1 MRIGVALW
9 LLLTLVVAHP
19 LYADPIAPPDGLGMW
34 VWSKSSFATEEA
46 RQRLVRFCVK
56 HGISQLDV
64 QIRFSHDSQHP
75 HLQAEDAFRDLIL
88 LAGRHGITTAAL
100 RGNPR
105 MFSIQN
111 HERSLHELNAI
122 IAFSR
127 SLPENSSFRG
137 IKYDVE
143 PYLTKEWKAKGKP
156 LNTLMHDY
164 LAFLR
169 KAKTALH
176 EKAPHLWLA
185 VDTPF
190 WWDKDEFALEFEGE
204 RKRFNEHVQ
213 DLTDF
218 IVIMSY
224 RCSAKK
230 VLSIV
235 EDEKRYAGRIGK
247 VILLSLETIQL
258 QHDPEISF
266 WSLPRENLLD
276 TVHELLKKAKEDPAI
291 GGVMIHCYRSL
302 LEKLDNDAS
311 EQSGEDETAPLPDRP
326 SPNQW
331 THPILGL
338 HS

>member
-9 LLLTLVVAHP
+9 LLLTLAVP
-19 LYADPIAPPDGLGMW
+19 LSVQAGSPGYPDGLGMW
-34 VWSKSSFATEEA
+34 VWSRSSFATEEA

-56 HGISQLDV
+56 HGISHLDV
-64 QIRFSHDSQHP
+64 QIKFSNDNGNP
-75 HLQAEDAFRDLIL
+75 RLQDTEAFRDLVL
-88 LAGRHGITTAAL
+88 LAGEHNITMAAL
-100 RGNPR
+100 RGSPR
-105 MFSIQN
+105 MFSAEN
-111 HERSLHELNAI
+111 HERSLRELDAI
-122 IAFSR
+122 IAFSG
-127 SLPENSSFRG
+127 SLPEKSSFKG

-143 PYLTKEWKAKGKP
+143 PYLTKEWKVKGKP
-156 LNTLMHDY
+156 LNTLMYDY

-169 KAKTALH
+169 KAKTALR

-235 EDEKRYAGRIGK
+235 EEEMRYAGRIGK
-247 VILLSLETIQL
+247 VVYLSLETIQL

-266 WSLPRENLLD
+266 WGLPKEKLWE
-276 TVHELLKKAKEDPAI
+276 TVSELSKKAKEDPVI
-291 GGVMIHCYRSL
+291 GGLMIHCYRGL
-302 LEKLDNDAS
+302 VEKLD
-311 EQSGEDETAPLPDRP
+311 SGTPQPPPL
-326 SPNQW
+326 
-331 THPILGL
+331 
-338 HS
+338 

>member
-1 MRIGVALW
+1 
-9 LLLTLVVAHP
+9 
-19 LYADPIAPPDGLGMW
+19 
-34 VWSKSSFATEEA
+34 
-46 RQRLVRFCVK
+46 
-56 HGISQLDV
+56 
-64 QIRFSHDSQHP
+64 
-75 HLQAEDAFRDLIL
+75 
-88 LAGRHGITTAAL
+88 
-100 RGNPR
+100 
-105 MFSIQN
+105 MFK
-111 HERSLHELNAI
+111 
-122 IAFSR
+122 
-127 SLPENSSFRG
+127 G

-143 PYLTKEWKAKGKP
+143 PYLTKEWKVKGKP

-235 EDEKRYAGRIGK
+235 EDEMRYAGRIGK
-247 VILLSLETIQL
+247 VIFLSLETIQL
-258 QHDPEISF
+258 QHDQDISF
-266 WSLPRENLLD
+266 WGLP
-276 TVHELLKKAKEDPAI
+276 K
-291 GGVMIHCYRSL
+291 
-302 LEKLDNDAS
+302 EKLL
-311 EQSGEDETAPLPDRP
+311 GYRFP
-326 SPNQW
+326 SC
-331 THPILGL
+331 
-338 HS
+338 

>member
-1 MRIGVALW
+1 MRIGIIAW
-9 LLLTLVVAHP
+9 LALTLAIPSSLHAGPPGHP
-19 LYADPIAPPDGLGMW
+19 HGLGMW

-56 HGISQLDV
+56 HGISHLDV
-64 QIRFSHDSQHP
+64 QVRFSNDNGNP
-75 HLQAEDAFRDLIL
+75 RLQAAEAFKDLVL
-88 LAGRHGITTAAL
+88 LAGERNITTAAL

-105 MFSIQN
+105 MFSSQN
-111 HERSLHELNAI
+111 HERSLRELDAVT
-122 IAFSR
+122 AFSG
-127 SLPENSSFRG
+127 SLPEKSLFKG

-143 PYLTKEWKAKGKP
+143 PYLTKEWKVKGKP

-190 WWDKDEFALEFEGE
+190 WWDKDEFVLEFEGE

-230 VLSIV
+230 ILSIA
-235 EDEKRYAGRIGK
+235 EDEMRYAGRIGK
-247 VILLSLETIQL
+247 VVILSLETIQL
-258 QHDPEISF
+258 KQDQDISF
-266 WSLPRENLLD
+266 WGLPKEKLWE
-276 TVHELLKKAKEDPAI
+276 TVSELSKKAKEDPVI
-291 GGVMIHCYRSL
+291 GGLMIHCYRGL
-302 LEKLDNDAS
+302 VEKLDNGTPDQPDKS
-311 EQSGEDETAPLPDRP
+311 ETDPSQDQL
-326 SPNQW
+326 SPN
-331 THPILGL
+331 
-338 HS
+338 